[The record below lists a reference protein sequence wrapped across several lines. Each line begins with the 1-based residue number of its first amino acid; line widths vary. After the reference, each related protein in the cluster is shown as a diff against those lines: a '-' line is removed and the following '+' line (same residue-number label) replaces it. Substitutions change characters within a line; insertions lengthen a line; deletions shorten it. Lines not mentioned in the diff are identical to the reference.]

1 MSPRLI
7 SAAASRWK
15 RWTPGKV
22 MPVSSVTLKGIESPM
37 LSGTITRLPIEYQWN
52 LGSGRGGVDGEEA
65 ANMEIIVYGV
75 PRD

>member
-1 MSPRLI
+1 
-7 SAAASRWK
+7 
-15 RWTPGKV
+15 
-22 MPVSSVTLKGIESPM
+22 M